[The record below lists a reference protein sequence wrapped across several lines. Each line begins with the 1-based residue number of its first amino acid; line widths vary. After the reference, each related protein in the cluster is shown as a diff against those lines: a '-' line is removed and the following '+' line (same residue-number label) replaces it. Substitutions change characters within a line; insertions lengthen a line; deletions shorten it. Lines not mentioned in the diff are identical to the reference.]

1 MNRTLFDCG
10 FKKEVELKNGKL
22 YDVTATLPKAVQ
34 KQTYDFKCGICSQI
48 FFRRQHLEMHIK
60 FKHPAK
66 ADLQN
71 GHSVGQSGS
80 SAASTSHK
88 SFVDLCLQG
97 NSQPE
102 ERITLDKQKKGTENR
117 RGSSTRKSYTVEF
130 KKQTLDL
137 LDSLANSKNKWKKVA
152 DEKQVSKCLVVK
164 WNKARESILAEISKN
179 KHKRNAG
186 SAREARRRR
195 QMVGKKVQK
204 SEKYPLAANLL
215 ITEFKLRRAKGSKIS
230 KLWLKTKMKKKIE
243 SCYGKEEADK
253 FKASNNWFQRFKRR
267 HNISLRRRTNKK
279 KNAAN
284 DGRETI
290 QRFHRDLRKAV
301 QSKRRRDT
309 SFVADQTYGRWLPKN
324 RLNVDQVP
332 LPFVVEQDQTYEF
345 EGNKQVWIS
354 QPGSGLDKRQATL
367 QLCIKAEG
375 EQTVKPAI
383 IFRGKGNV
391 LNAEQEKYDA
401 DVHVYFQSNAW
412 MDAEVNLKWTKHTL
426 KDGLKDDFNTEKVLF
441 ADNVGFQ
448 QTQAFH
454 EACREMNT
462 IVYLLPDNHT
472 DKVQPVDAG
481 FGRMMK
487 QKIGEAMQMWLEKE
501 ENLEMWHDKISAKN
515 RRILMTQWT
524 GHAWRE
530 LVSKPDFIRKLF
542 EKTGCLITADG
553 SQDKK
558 IRPQGLDAYTF

>member
-80 SAASTSHK
+80 SAASTSHN

-117 RGSSTRKSYTVEF
+117 RGSSKRKSYTVEF

-152 DEKQVSKCLVVK
+152 DEKQVSNCLVVK

-195 QMVGKKVQK
+195 QMVGKKAQK

-391 LNAEQEKYDA
+391 FSAEQEKYDA

-553 SQDKK
+553 SQDEK

>member
-80 SAASTSHK
+80 SAASTSHN

-137 LDSLANSKNKWKKVA
+137 LDSLANSKNEWKKVA

-164 WNKARESILAEISKN
+164 WNKTRESILAEISKN

-230 KLWLKTKMKKKIE
+230 TLWLKTKMKKKIQ

>member
-1 MNRTLFDCG
+1 MESCMMSLQPYQKLSRSKLMTLS
-10 FKKEVELKNGKL
+10 VEF
-22 YDVTATLPKAVQ
+22 AVR
-34 KQTYDFKCGICSQI
+34 YSFVD
-48 FFRRQHLEMHIK
+48 K

-80 SAASTSHK
+80 SAASTSHN

-195 QMVGKKVQK
+195 QMVRKKAQK

-332 LPFVVEQDQTYEF
+332 LPFVMEQDQTYEF

-553 SQDKK
+553 SQDEK